1 MPNRASA
8 AWRKPSSASRRPRRR
23 PRSRGG
29 GGAGGAGHGEHQ
41 PGTARASRALRA
53 PHAAQQSQ
61 GVASVVAAWAQERRP
76 KRHEFE
82 AKPHRRT
89 VDDAR
94 RLPTATPQLGKRLE
108 VRGKTQ
114 RRSLG
119 RSAGGGAAEVDT
131 HTLHRARRATSPHG
145 RCRRRSRQKNTCVG
159 CATVPAE
166 ALPSRI
172 SSGDAERR
180 PGALRGEKVAESRL
194 SSGKVRWRARR
205 ASGALPEARTTR

>member
-8 AWRKPSSASRRPRRR
+8 AWRPPSSASRRPRRR

-29 GGAGGAGHGEHQ
+29 GGAGGAGHGEHR

-82 AKPHRRT
+82 AKLHRRT

-145 RCRRRSRQKNTCVG
+145 RCRRRSREKTRVWAAPPCPPSLCTAGAAAAAQSGVQ
-159 CATVPAE
+159 AHRE
-166 ALPSRI
+166 A
-172 SSGDAERR
+172 
-180 PGALRGEKVAESRL
+180 K
-194 SSGKVRWRARR
+194 K
-205 ASGALPEARTTR
+205 